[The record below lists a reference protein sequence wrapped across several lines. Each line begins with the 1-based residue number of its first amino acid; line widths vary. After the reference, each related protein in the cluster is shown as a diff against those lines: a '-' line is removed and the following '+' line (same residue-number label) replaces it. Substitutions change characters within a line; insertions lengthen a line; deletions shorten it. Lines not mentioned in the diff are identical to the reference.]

1 MIESGHKKIYNL
13 FEKIIWW
20 CEIIYITF
28 ASAFEERRQ
37 SIENKKSQIFL
48 NKRELSIQKHSCLYC

>member
-37 SIENKKSQIFL
+37 SIENKKSQIFF
-48 NKRELSIQKHSCLYC
+48 K